1 MNLHFPLLI
10 RTGEENTSEIHSAT
24 TDEGDME
31 AASTLDEG
39 FVHRKLVIADL
50 FAPPSEAGSQEKLT
64 DTEVEE
70 DEVKMVSV
78 NWEVKK

>member
-1 MNLHFPLLI
+1 
-10 RTGEENTSEIHSAT
+10 
-24 TDEGDME
+24 ME